1 MEHLLARRCRGA
13 EQNHDMGVESRAVA
27 AVLTVLMHLTIVVA
41 LVRVTSIAQG
51 PSRPISEHE
60 LSADKLRGAGEQV
73 ISVDIGPG
81 LATQGLACAGTSYI
95 GVGITVTPGSER
107 IVLVGDDTPA
117 ARAGLQR
124 DDVVLNPAVWRD
136 AHREGAVLRVRVLR
150 EGVEMALPVLV
161 GKICIG

>member
-1 MEHLLARRCRGA
+1 
-13 EQNHDMGVESRAVA
+13 MGVESRAVA
-27 AVLTVLMHLTIVVA
+27 AVLTVLLHLLIVVA
-41 LVRVTSIAQG
+41 LVRVTAIADR
-51 PSRPISEHE
+51 PSPPTSTHE
-60 LSADKLRGAGEQV
+60 LTADTLRGAGEQV
-73 ISVDIGPG
+73 ISVHIGPG

-124 DDVVLNPAVWRD
+124 NDVVLNPAVWRD
-136 AHREGAVLRVRVLR
+136 AHREGAVLRVWVLR
-150 EGVEMALPVLV
+150 EGVEMAVPVLV